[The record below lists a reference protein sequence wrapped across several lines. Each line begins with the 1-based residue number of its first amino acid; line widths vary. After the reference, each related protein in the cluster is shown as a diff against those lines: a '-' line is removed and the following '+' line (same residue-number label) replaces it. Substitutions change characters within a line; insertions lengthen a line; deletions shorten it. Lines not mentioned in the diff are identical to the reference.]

1 MANVTSF
8 MDDLLKPLASGF
20 AKATNKVDSNK
31 PVGFVDALRQAADSR
46 IGLTNTKHSYP
57 TNNKLFEAVGGQY
70 NTRTLQYD
78 KPKWTINGRTGF
90 KKGDEIT
97 VGTRP
102 ISDWQRAKSLFYDRE
117 GDLKYG
123 RVAGAAVG
131 FGGGAIATLNLG
143 YDMIT

>member
-8 MDDLLKPLASGF
+8 MDDLLKPFASGF

-31 PVGFVDALRQAADSR
+31 PVSLIDALRQAAESR
-46 IGLTNTKHSYP
+46 MFLENGQINSKLVEAAGGKVKRFKHGRKAEFNYKSGQ
-57 TNNKLFEAVGGQY
+57 EGGF
-70 NTRTLQYD
+70 N
-78 KPKWTINGRTGF
+78 
-90 KKGDEIT
+90 KGDVLKGPESAKID
-97 VGTRP
+97 
-102 ISDWQRAKSLFYDRE
+102 DWMRAKSLFYDRE